1 MNQEPSII
9 HCFLFVA
16 AMTIIRVV
24 PIAHSDVGI
33 REITIGF
40 LSESIGTG
48 LKAGVLITSIDR
60 VLEILLTGLCAGI
73 FRKSLITP
81 KD

>member
-1 MNQEPSII
+1 
-9 HCFLFVA
+9 
-16 AMTIIRVV
+16 MTIIRVI

-40 LSESIGTG
+40 LSEKIGTG

-60 VLEILLTGLCAGI
+60 VLELLLTGLCASV
-73 FRKSLITP
+73 FRKALVTP
-81 KD
+81 KN